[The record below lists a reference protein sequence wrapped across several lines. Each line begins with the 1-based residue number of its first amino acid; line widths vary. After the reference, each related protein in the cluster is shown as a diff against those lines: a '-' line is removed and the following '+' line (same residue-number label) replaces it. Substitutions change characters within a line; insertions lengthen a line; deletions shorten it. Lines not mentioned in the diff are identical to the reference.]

1 MSQGGGL
8 QPVNCDLVSAS
19 SCCVHTCTAHTVTW
33 QWPACGQG
41 PCASADTHRPTHTHW
56 CAEAN
61 LQKPV
66 VTRPTPSRCIQWFL
80 SITAG
85 WLFNSIT
92 RGPAAG
98 LASCLEVDLRRR
110 PAPDGHGGHGG
121 ASRVYRL
128 VSDRALGPRGTSL
141 PHRAFPDLGTTHT
154 LGLMENHMPW
164 GPPTP
169 PKSHHSLSPRSFR
182 LQPPTPHPVPSY

>member
-1 MSQGGGL
+1 MPQCGGL
-8 QPVNCDLVSAS
+8 QPVNQDLVSAS
-19 SCCVHTCTAHTVTW
+19 SCWVHTCTAHAATW
-33 QWPACGQG
+33 QWPARGQG
-41 PCASADTHRPTHTHW
+41 PCASADTHRHTHTHL
-56 CAEAN
+56 CAEAK
-61 LQKPV
+61 LQKLGHPPH
-66 VTRPTPSRCIQWFL
+66 TLMLWFL

-98 LASCLEVDLRRR
+98 PASCLEVDLRGR

-182 LQPPTPHPVPSY
+182 LHPPTPCPVPSY